1 LVHAFNGAERRRKA
15 YPALLIAVA
24 CAVFSGEGEARER
37 TGSTGAA
44 TARFRPLI
52 PYPRP
57 RPGEPPPNV
66 GAPSATTKPDSEGP
80 SECLQR
86 LKDIAVVRALPA
98 IEGPGAC
105 GAVDVVRL
113 EAVLTADAR
122 RVALNPPAVFRCRM
136 AEAVVRWIRDEAAP
150 LVAQRGSPIASLTT
164 AASFEC
170 RGRNRVTGA
179 QLSQHGLA
187 NALDVRAFTL
197 ADGKALTFTDPSVAK
212 DLRLRLQESACAH
225 FSTVLGPGSDGYHE
239 DHIHLDLAE
248 RRSGYRLCQWAVR
261 DPAEAAAVA
270 AAAAAKAAA
279 KTLPKFTPLAHQD
292 GGAAGAIA
300 PLPPEPR
307 RKRADRSASCRAD
320 RECPRGSLHP
330 PTAAPPRRAAR

>member
-1 LVHAFNGAERRRKA
+1 
-15 YPALLIAVA
+15 
-24 CAVFSGEGEARER
+24 
-37 TGSTGAA
+37 
-44 TARFRPLI
+44 
-52 PYPRP
+52 
-57 RPGEPPPNV
+57 
-66 GAPSATTKPDSEGP
+66 
-80 SECLQR
+80 
-86 LKDIAVVRALPA
+86 VVRALPA

-320 RECPRGSLHP
+320 RECPREFLRP
-330 PTAAPPRRAAR
+330 PNSCASAPGGAMNGGRCQLSASPASRNPVATWSRSFAAANGRAARAARVRVGLIRRKSEQASRASDSRPVRARAAV